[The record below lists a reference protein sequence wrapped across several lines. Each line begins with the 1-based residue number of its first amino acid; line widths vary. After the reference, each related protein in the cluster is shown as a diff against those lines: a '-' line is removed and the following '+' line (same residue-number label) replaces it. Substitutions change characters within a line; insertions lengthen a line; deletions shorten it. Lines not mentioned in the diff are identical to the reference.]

1 MAATGRLE
9 GYLAIGSIR
18 TSHGVKGL
26 LKVRSFSG
34 ETDHFFDLKEV
45 TLRDKRGRTRNF
57 AVERMALNGKDLLMK
72 LRGVDTPELGKTFSG
87 WEIWVPRE
95 LAASCDEG
103 EYYFADLV
111 GCRLYHEDKTLG
123 TVLAL
128 TDGGGG
134 TLMEVER
141 PAPAEEGEKPGRFYV
156 PFRKEFIG
164 KVDVTEKTVELLVL
178 WAAEE

>member
-1 MAATGRLE
+1 MAGDGQDKE
-9 GYLAIGSIR
+9 FLAIGSVR

-45 TLRDKRGRTRNF
+45 TLKDKRGRERNF
-57 AVERMALNGKDLLMK
+57 AVERVAQNGKELLMK
-72 LRGVDTPELGKTFSG
+72 LRGIDTPELGKTFSG

-95 LAASCDEG
+95 KAAPCEEG
-103 EYYFADLV
+103 EFYYADLV
-111 GCRLYHEDKTLG
+111 GCRLYHGDKTLG
-123 TVLAL
+123 TVKAL
-128 TDGGGG
+128 TEGGGG
-134 TLMEVER
+134 TLLEIKR
-141 PAPAEEGEKPGRFYV
+141 AEGGDNFFV

-164 KVDVTEKTVELLVL
+164 QVDVTEKTVELLEL